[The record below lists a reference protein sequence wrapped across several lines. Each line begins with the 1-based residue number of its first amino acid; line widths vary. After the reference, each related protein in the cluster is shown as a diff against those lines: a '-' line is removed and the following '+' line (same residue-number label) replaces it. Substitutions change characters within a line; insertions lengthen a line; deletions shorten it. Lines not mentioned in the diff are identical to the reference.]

1 MNQTKKSV
9 LIPWEKYQRLLKQML
24 PSNSN
29 VQTTKNTLEQDLEP
43 EDVLSLGAI
52 VQSAPKMLIQKL
64 ILF

>member
-29 VQTTKNTLEQDLEP
+29 VQTTKNTLEQDQEP